1 MPLRLTEIVKTCTAL
16 LLMICTSTAWAANQ
30 SRFSVQE
37 VHEDSNGVTLTTIAG
52 LMRIEA
58 CGDRVIHVVV
68 SSTAELPNPTVPV
81 VTKPCRGESLKVV
94 VGKKEVVLRTPAV
107 TVHVNRTT
115 GALTFLTKDGESVL
129 AEPKGGGK
137 AFDIPSLFETK
148 TWQVQQTFS
157 SPSEKRC
164 MVSASIRKAFSM
176 SAGFQFACTRPT
188 PIFPFRSCCPA
199 KDTAFSGIT
208 HP

>member
-81 VTKPCRGESLKVV
+81 VTKPCGGESLKVV

-107 TVHVNRTT
+107 TVNVDRTT

-157 SPSEKRC
+157 LAVRRSVVWSRPASGRYFQRPRCPGPTASSEHQYFD
-164 MVSASIRKAFSM
+164 SLHAI
-176 SAGFQFACTRPT
+176 Q
-188 PIFPFRSCCPA
+188 
-199 KDTAFSGIT
+199 
-208 HP
+208 